1 MPLFDFTRATRSF
14 ELEGCLIVCVNTCQS
29 PTRLSDLRECCVL
42 SRTVC
47 VFGGG
52 LGWIKRAE
60 SWSHFSFPAERFYG
74 NGNFPTLLAN
84 QPVLKTWRGCELFF
98 YMQYYRSH
106 DCWVPSMFGRVT
118 KLFLV
123 GKMLEAGYEALA
135 KNILAPLASTGIFE
149 KVCFSL

>member
-1 MPLFDFTRATRSF
+1 MDQEGGIMESFLFSCGEILRKRELSDPFSQSASF
-14 ELEGCLIVCVNTCQS
+14 E
-29 PTRLSDLRECCVL
+29 DLVR
-42 SRTVC
+42 R
-47 VFGGG
+47 
-52 LGWIKRAE
+52 
-60 SWSHFSFPAERFYG
+60 
-74 NGNFPTLLAN
+74 
-84 QPVLKTWRGCELFF
+84 ELFF